1 MTTPEKSVE
10 EIVEEFKS
18 LTVLDVNLGGWN
30 IPYEGTLNYKQY
42 EWLTQTLQTERQ
54 KREEVV
60 EAERERLLTLF
71 SHQEYI
77 KRNALVDALTQPN
90 NSK

>member
-1 MTTPEKSVE
+1 MTTPEKTVE
-10 EIVEEFKS
+10 ERVKEVVEFH
-18 LTVLDVNLGGWN
+18 GGDKHLYDD
-30 IPYEGTLNYKQY
+30 IMFQIEY
-42 EWLTQTLQTERQ
+42 ERQ

-60 EAERERLLTLF
+60 DAERERLLTLF

-90 NSK
+90 NK